1 MISVQEAV
9 ATHLRKRTF
18 KAIERKKNPHS
29 IQTSPSFRFPLAIAA
44 DDSADDADTEGDSRL
59 DEAEDEDAGE
69 EAAGLDDTEAIR
81 SASAAAPSATAI
93 SR

>member
-1 MISVQEAV
+1 M
-9 ATHLRKRTF
+9 
-18 KAIERKKNPHS
+18 
-29 IQTSPSFRFPLAIAA
+29 
-44 DDSADDADTEGDSRL
+44 EGASRL
-59 DEAEDEDAGE
+59 DEAEDEEAGE